1 MLRFTFSPKVAEI
14 ISDSSKLITFQLTV
28 IPENR
33 MHLSLSHHLYQSP
46 KITLIGPTWVPLD
59 PSLFPVLASHG
70 YTSSQLG
77 RWNHMIDSPMR
88 IIRSR
93 GRTMPQRKGVSES
106 RSIVSDSLQPRGPYS
121 PRNSPGKNTGVGSL
135 SFLQGIF
142 PTQGSN
148 RGLLHCR
155 QSLYQ
160 LSYEGGHPT
169 GKQTKYVRYSPNL

>member
-1 MLRFTFSPKVAEI
+1 MLRFSFSPKVAEI

-106 RSIVSDSLQPRGPYS
+106 RSIVSDSLWPHGILQARILEWVAISSSKGSSQPRG
-121 PRNSPGKNTGVGSL
+121 R
-135 SFLQGIF
+135 
-142 PTQGSN
+142 TQVS
-148 RGLLHCR
+148 HTA
-155 QSLYQ
+155 
-160 LSYEGGHPT
+160 GGFFTIWATREAQNHL
-169 GKQTKYVRYSPNL
+169 KS